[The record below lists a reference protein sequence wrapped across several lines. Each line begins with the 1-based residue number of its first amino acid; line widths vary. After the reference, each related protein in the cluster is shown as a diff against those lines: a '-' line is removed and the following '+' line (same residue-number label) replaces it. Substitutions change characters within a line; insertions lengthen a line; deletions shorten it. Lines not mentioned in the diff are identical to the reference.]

1 MTPCLGAE
9 LTHLFIPLVA
19 GCVDISILDAS
30 QHKYCSS
37 IDGKMQKKNIDSQES
52 VWLRNKMKERIS
64 AETRTHQRKL
74 IRMYL
79 FSSVRMRKGN
89 KKDTF
94 SANLKVINH
103 AYGLRKNVEKILQR
117 NVIHSESGNN
127 EKMHFL

>member
-1 MTPCLGAE
+1 VCLAAEQDEGAHFCRN
-9 LTHLFIPLVA
+9 THAP
-19 GCVDISILDAS
+19 
-30 QHKYCSS
+30 
-37 IDGKMQKKNIDSQES
+37 
-52 VWLRNKMKERIS
+52 
-64 AETRTHQRKL
+64 RKL

-117 NVIHSESGNN
+117 NVIHFESGNN